1 VATFYSQLE
10 AVHDLARDEK
20 PVAAAASA
28 DSTRLHSDSPAL
40 GCLSGACSS
49 LSCAWC
55 SCLGA
60 GAAGSGAAD
69 SDADDRR
76 RVAQERERQLKKNP
90 KQFFKYEMVL
100 RLLIA
105 NHALPHA
112 LGAVNKSAQDLAASI
127 DSLYARVSDQ
137 HLHRLISAIVYV
149 KEALK
154 RASAPPQA
162 ATDALSHQFAAAPK
176 SPADTAPESGV
187 LAKESLVAFA
197 FSATDTQAKARQQQ
211 ERNPWDVARKAA
223 ASVSKISSA
232 LHKTENMC
240 AVQSVLSML
249 QKRIFIHVTAK
260 VGIKWACSYS
270 RPKGGKE
277 IKHTKLIQALLKKHQ
292 EQQKLEFTSAELEA
306 LAIPHLSFSMFFQ
319 ASERGDCQS
328 KLYFQPAAAYPDLDF
343 GCKTSTSAASASV
356 TQLLPCPKDGGPRGL
371 PLSTFVLVGIG
382 ACTAGDPGVLWDKEA
397 DEFINTIKDRTHGQV
412 WRLPS
417 DPTSAHV
424 DYIIKGLPTKHEK
437 FSALTRAGLLDSPNA
452 VNAAVRGPDRAA
464 EETAYILTHQECTE
478 TDATRRRTIQRPRT
492 AATYDFDPGSLTE
505 MDTYADAT
513 LATLRSEARHG
524 PPVPKQELPYMREWE
539 TRQMS
544 SRSTGSGLS
553 MASHVI
559 PERLRHMT
567 HLFNV
572 LPSFAEDEDAPGL
585 LAAGAG
591 ESATSRSWLGDFM
604 PADGSWMVPG
614 ISAPQRSSG
623 DAARIT
629 PSAASLRSSLTRG
642 TPPQTAVSFFPSA
655 NEPGHSHSQPIVSF
669 AADGGPGET
678 PHARPGSVSVVSPGT
693 QSVMSAEGKGLEQGD
708 KGGGG
713 GGDSGGGSG
722 VISFSRRSF

>member
-1 VATFYSQLE
+1 MG
-10 AVHDLARDEK
+10 R
-20 PVAAAASA
+20 
-28 DSTRLHSDSPAL
+28 
-40 GCLSGACSS
+40 CGACPRT
-49 LSCAWC
+49 
-55 SCLGA
+55 
-60 GAAGSGAAD
+60 
-69 SDADDRR
+69 RR
-76 RVAQERERQLKKNP
+76 RRMLTISSRGCPRSTKSFRRSPVRDFSTPRTLSMRLCEGQT
-90 KQFFKYEMVL
+90 VL
-100 RLLIA
+100 LRRRRTSSRT
-105 NHALPHA
+105 
-112 LGAVNKSAQDLAASI
+112 K
-127 DSLYARVSDQ
+127 
-137 HLHRLISAIVYV
+137 
-149 KEALK
+149 
-154 RASAPPQA
+154 
-162 ATDALSHQFAAAPK
+162 TDA
-176 SPADTAPESGV
+176 
-187 LAKESLVAFA
+187 
-197 FSATDTQAKARQQQ
+197 
-211 ERNPWDVARKAA
+211 
-223 ASVSKISSA
+223 
-232 LHKTENMC
+232 
-240 AVQSVLSML
+240 
-249 QKRIFIHVTAK
+249 
-260 VGIKWACSYS
+260 
-270 RPKGGKE
+270 
-277 IKHTKLIQALLKKHQ
+277 
-292 EQQKLEFTSAELEA
+292 
-306 LAIPHLSFSMFFQ
+306 
-319 ASERGDCQS
+319 
-328 KLYFQPAAAYPDLDF
+328 
-343 GCKTSTSAASASV
+343 
-356 TQLLPCPKDGGPRGL
+356 
-371 PLSTFVLVGIG
+371 
-382 ACTAGDPGVLWDKEA
+382 
-397 DEFINTIKDRTHGQV
+397 
-412 WRLPS
+412 
-417 DPTSAHV
+417 
-424 DYIIKGLPTKHEK
+424 
-437 FSALTRAGLLDSPNA
+437 
-452 VNAAVRGPDRAA
+452 
-464 EETAYILTHQECTE
+464 
-478 TDATRRRTIQRPRT
+478 RRTIQRPRT

-559 PERLRHMT
+559 AERLRHMT